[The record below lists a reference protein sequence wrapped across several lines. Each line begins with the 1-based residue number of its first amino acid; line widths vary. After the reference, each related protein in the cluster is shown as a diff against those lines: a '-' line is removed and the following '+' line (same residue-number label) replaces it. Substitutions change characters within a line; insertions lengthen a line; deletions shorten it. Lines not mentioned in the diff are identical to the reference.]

1 MDVPPH
7 VEEDPQPSPP
17 PREPTPPPREPT
29 PPPQEPTPPPREP
42 TPPPQEPTPPPQE
55 PTPTPPDTPPSE
67 EEVEELDGC
76 IDPGVG
82 EEGVSQS
89 PPPAEMEEEEESVET
104 PHKTRDRTIEEDTDG
119 DCVYLAYTI
128 II

>member
-1 MDVPPH
+1 M
-7 VEEDPQPSPP
+7 
-17 PREPTPPPREPT
+17 
-29 PPPQEPTPPPREP
+29 
-42 TPPPQEPTPPPQE
+42 
-55 PTPTPPDTPPSE
+55 
-67 EEVEELDGC
+67 
-76 IDPGVG
+76 
-82 EEGVSQS
+82 SQS